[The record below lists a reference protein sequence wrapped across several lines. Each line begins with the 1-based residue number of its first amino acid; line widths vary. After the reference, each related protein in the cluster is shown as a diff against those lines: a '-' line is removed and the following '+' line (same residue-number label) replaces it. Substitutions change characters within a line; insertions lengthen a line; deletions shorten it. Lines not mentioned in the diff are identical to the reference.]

1 MKQKA
6 LFFVLLLL
14 LGAGFTKQSL
24 VFAQEENSDNTPTV
38 TEKLKERIDK
48 IVEQRKD
55 KVDQVLGELSNQ
67 KRGYLGQVLRVSETT
82 FSLNVQ
88 GTTKIVPFDE
98 TVKLFKNA
106 KEIKPENVAVDDWAT
121 VLGIFEDDEI
131 TPKRIEFT
139 DKSPLPMAHL
149 VELGS
154 LKTIKAKTIEFQSRS
169 GDVTKTVVINNKT
182 NIENSEGEDA
192 DLDQF
197 TEEDQVLVVGYIDD
211 DTAYATTIRALA
223 PFVKE

>member
-55 KVDQVLGELSNQ
+55 KVEQVLGELSNQ

-106 KEIKPENVAVDDWAT
+106 KEIKPEN
-121 VLGIFEDDEI
+121 
-131 TPKRIEFT
+131 
-139 DKSPLPMAHL
+139 
-149 VELGS
+149 
-154 LKTIKAKTIEFQSRS
+154 
-169 GDVTKTVVINNKT
+169 
-182 NIENSEGEDA
+182 
-192 DLDQF
+192 
-197 TEEDQVLVVGYIDD
+197 
-211 DTAYATTIRALA
+211 
-223 PFVKE
+223 